1 MAQKNN
7 KRPEN
12 LGQTLRVF
20 LSYLG
25 RHKRMLFVVAV
36 LVSISAIANLL
47 GTYMIRPVVNN
58 LADGKVST
66 LVAGVAVAAV
76 IFGIGALS
84 AWGYSQTMVKVAQ
97 RVIYDIRHDLF
108 AHVQKLPLKFF
119 DTRKHGDIM
128 SLFTNDIDT
137 ISDALNNSF
146 AMVIQTFIQM
156 AGTLLMLYILNWK
169 LSLIVTV
176 CYGFMFWYIRF
187 SGARS
192 KQYYGKQ
199 QASLG
204 ELNGYIE
211 EMISITCSERH
222 AHTDV

>member
-12 LGQTLRVF
+12 LRQTFRVF

-25 RHKRMLFVVAV
+25 RHKRMLFFVAV
-36 LVSISAIANLL
+36 LVSVSATANLL

-66 LVAGVAVAAV
+66 LIAGVAIAAV

-119 DTRKHGDIM
+119 
-128 SLFTNDIDT
+128 
-137 ISDALNNSF
+137 
-146 AMVIQTFIQM
+146 
-156 AGTLLMLYILNWK
+156 
-169 LSLIVTV
+169 
-176 CYGFMFWYIRF
+176 
-187 SGARS
+187 
-192 KQYYGKQ
+192 
-199 QASLG
+199 
-204 ELNGYIE
+204 
-211 EMISITCSERH
+211 
-222 AHTDV
+222 

>member
-12 LGQTLRVF
+12 LRQTLSVF

-36 LVSISAIANLL
+36 LVSVSATANLL

-66 LVAGVAVAAV
+66 LIAGVAIAAV

-108 AHVQKLPLKFF
+108 AHVQKLPLKFLIQE
-119 DTRKHGDIM
+119 RM
-128 SLFTNDIDT
+128 E
-137 ISDALNNSF
+137 IS
-146 AMVIQTFIQM
+146 
-156 AGTLLMLYILNWK
+156 
-169 LSLIVTV
+169 
-176 CYGFMFWYIRF
+176 
-187 SGARS
+187 
-192 KQYYGKQ
+192 
-199 QASLG
+199 
-204 ELNGYIE
+204 
-211 EMISITCSERH
+211 
-222 AHTDV
+222 

>member
-12 LGQTLRVF
+12 LRQTLRVF

-36 LVSISAIANLL
+36 LVSVSATANLL
-47 GTYMIRPVVNN
+47 GTYMIRPIVNN
-58 LADGKVST
+58 LVDGKVST
-66 LVAGVAVAAV
+66 LVRGVAVAAL
-76 IFGIGALS
+76 IFGLGALS

-146 AMVIQTFIQM
+146 AMVIQTFIQIV
-156 AGTLLMLYILNWK
+156 GTLLRMLYILNWK

-176 CYGFMFWYIRF
+176 CYAFMFGIL
-187 SGARS
+187 
-192 KQYYGKQ
+192 
-199 QASLG
+199 SLAETEQTILCKAAG
-204 ELNGYIE
+204 QV
-211 EMISITCSERH
+211 SVS
-222 AHTDV
+222 